1 MAISGTHA
9 PPGGSPVVGPDT
21 GAGRDMLTFRV
32 ANEEYAIGIEHIRSI
47 IKYREITPVPRVP
60 AFIAGI
66 IAVRGVII
74 PVLDL
79 RLRLRLPA
87 APIES
92 QTRILIVRQ
101 PEQPGGMDDEREQFG
116 LIVDSVHNVVRV
128 HHVEPPSVLTGNASS
143 NSNSSF
149 VAGIGRLRAEDEDKG
164 KEKEKSRNKGK
175 KVKDDELMEPRSAAQ
190 PHLLSRTSTSAALPR
205 RILIILDLIRV
216 LPGKSEISGGY

>member
-9 PPGGSPVVGPDT
+9 PPGGSPAAGPET

-60 AFIAGI
+60 SFIAGI

-101 PEQPGGMDDEREQFG
+101 PEQAGSMDDEREQFG

-128 HHVEPPSVLTGNASS
+128 HHVEPPSVLTGHA

-175 KVKDDELMEPRSAAQ
+175 KAKDDELLEPRTPAQ